1 MRDEST
7 IPSSLRL
14 PRPGASLRG
23 LACHALLAAVACAL
37 TLRWQRPALSRER
50 PPAAAAKAVPAALRL
65 PHVGGSAEAFS
76 CAYWRARGVGEFSA
90 ADVAAALPR
99 LRSSSG
105 AFRHDEVDAACP
117 RLVHNPVNG
126 AAGLGHRA
134 INMLVALHAALY
146 YNATYAHTFAWGGGV
161 HGDYLGWAER
171 LGWDQFAV
179 SVEGLARGTAPGALR
194 AIKLPPAGPQPRTH
208 ETFERTWGFALR
220 NSSLCGSSFE
230 FPGDVW
236 PYDVTT
242 LVKPLLAHYFL
253 RAASGAQA
261 PMHTLQWEA
270 ADINIVVHVRK
281 GDVEN
286 QPDGVP
292 ARVVSETLL
301 PALRAAGGGLAR
313 RAHVHVFA
321 EFSRGYTG
329 AAFPALGALRGG
341 ANTSGADAV
350 DATATTG
357 VRVTFWE
364 RASEWDAF
372 VHMAGADFLVI
383 SSSGFPKLASLV
395 SVNPLTLS
403 FPSSDHY
410 KHAHADTAP
419 CYYDGRCSF
428 SARTRARAAAARLRE
443 AEACGLLDSRTA
455 GSTAVRP

>member
-1 MRDEST
+1 M
-7 IPSSLRL
+7 
-14 PRPGASLRG
+14 
-23 LACHALLAAVACAL
+23 
-37 TLRWQRPALSRER
+37 
-50 PPAAAAKAVPAALRL
+50 
-65 PHVGGSAEAFS
+65 
-76 CAYWRARGVGEFSA
+76 
-90 ADVAAALPR
+90 
-99 LRSSSG
+99 
-105 AFRHDEVDAACP
+105 ACP

-146 YNATYAHTFAWGGGV
+146 YDATYAHTFAWGGGV

-171 LGWDQFAV
+171 LGWDRFAV

-194 AIKLPPAGPQPRTH
+194 AVKMPPAGPQPRTH
-208 ETFERTWGFALR
+208 ETFERTWGVALR

-261 PMHTLQWEA
+261 PAHVLQWDA

-341 ANTSGADAV
+341 ANASGATGPAA
-350 DATATTG
+350 ATATSG

-395 SVNPLTLS
+395 SLNPLTLS

-443 AEACGLLDSRTA
+443 AEACGLLDSRAA
-455 GSTAVRP
+455 GSAMKRA

>member
-1 MRDEST
+1 MSLASNLHGSRLRST
-7 IPSSLRL
+7 LRVF
-14 PRPGASLRG
+14 
-23 LACHALLAAVACAL
+23 ACHALLAAVTCAL
-37 TLRWQRPALSRER
+37 TLRWQRPPQQPRER
-50 PPAAAAKAVPAALRL
+50 PPAAAARAVPAALRVS
-65 PHVGGSAEAFS
+65 HSAETFS

-90 ADVAAALPR
+90 ADVAVSLPR
-99 LRSSSG
+99 LRTSSG
-105 AFRHDEVDAACP
+105 AFRHDEVDVACP

-146 YNATYAHTFAWGGGV
+146 YDATYAHTFAWGGGV

-171 LGWDQFAV
+171 LGWDRFAV

-194 AIKLPPAGPQPRTH
+194 AVKMPPAGPQPRTH
-208 ETFERTWGFALR
+208 ETFERTWGVALR

-261 PMHTLQWEA
+261 PAHVLQWDA

-341 ANTSGADAV
+341 ANASGATGPAA
-350 DATATTG
+350 ATATSG

-395 SVNPLTLS
+395 SLNPLTLS

-443 AEACGLLDSRTA
+443 AEACGLLDSRAA
-455 GSTAVRP
+455 GSAMKRA